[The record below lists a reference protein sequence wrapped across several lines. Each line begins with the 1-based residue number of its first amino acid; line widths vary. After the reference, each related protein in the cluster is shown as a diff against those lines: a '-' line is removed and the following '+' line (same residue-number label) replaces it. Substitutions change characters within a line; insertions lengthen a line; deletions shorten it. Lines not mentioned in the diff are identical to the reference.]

1 MPAKKRVIDG
11 DSQFALGMN
20 SQVDPM
26 KLSDGFYRASMNTV
40 NRGGIIQCRPGYQ
53 WKFTMPEGKLQ
64 GGILLRPLF
73 GAVERLVFAVD
84 GLIYSS
90 LYPFTSYAQVGGLEF
105 RDDVENIFFCV
116 AEKGA
121 QRNADDSIKLI
132 TPYRVVMI
140 QDGYTPPGVFDGN
153 FGQHLPDRDD
163 CPIGTV
169 MGWSGDRL
177 WVIRDRELYA
187 SDVNDPFSFREG
199 TYLSNARSFLLPGPG
214 TAMTE
219 INSTADAQLLVFT
232 ASTGTVFKSNIR
244 QRTTWNSTEKFQQVL
259 LPSVG
264 CLSHRS
270 VVTQFGLTWWY
281 SQFGVTNLN
290 TAESAFISSELK
302 YQDGEMAI
310 SKGLLAQGLGGV
322 SMAAF
327 ENYLL
332 ASVPHADVFNTHTW
346 VLDHAPAESKNFDS
360 PDAWNSYWTGTR
372 PVEWASGQVQ
382 GEDRIFQFS
391 KDIDGQNRCWE
402 AFSAD
407 RHDQGAPIT
416 WSVETRGY
424 NNKNIDTKEFCFA
437 EIKMSEFAGNV
448 DVAVFWAGVSRG
460 AFKRI
465 STKSIRADEG
475 IVTDDLVIE
484 DDTVLYGLKPQS
496 RTIRTEDVAQMPVA
510 TTSCGIESPFAE
522 RLDEGFQLLIVCSG
536 PGAIRSIQMFMNV
549 EEPNESGECQANE
562 EDPNYVRFDGVGSD
576 DPEDLSA
583 APELFTATKTVTAS
597 HDGLNY
603 DATADGESVISQA
616 DADKIATERATADAN
631 VWLDRVTPPH
641 ESLQLEEGD
650 PDPEPPTE

>member
-20 SQVDPM
+20 SQIDPM

-90 LYPFTSYAQVGGLEF
+90 LYPFTSYTQVGGLEF
-105 RDDVENIFFCV
+105 REDVENLFFCV

-121 QRNADDSIKLI
+121 KRNPDESIKLI

-177 WVIRDRELYA
+177 WVIRDRELFA
-187 SDVNDPFSFREG
+187 SDINDPFSFREDD
-199 TYLSNARSFLLPGPG
+199 YLSNAKSFLLPGPG

-232 ASTGTVFKSNIR
+232 ASTGTIFKSSIR
-244 QRTTWNSTEKFQQVL
+244 QRSTWNSVEHFQRVL

-264 CLSHRS
+264 CLAHRS
-270 VVTQFGLTWWY
+270 PVTQFGLTWWY
-281 SQFGVTNLN
+281 SQFGVTNLD
-290 TAESAFISSELK
+290 TAQSAFISSELR

-322 SMAAF
+322 AMAAF

-346 VLDHAPAESKNFDS
+346 VLDHAPAETKNVDS

-391 KDIDGQNRCWE
+391 KDLDGQNRCWE

-407 RHDQGAPIT
+407 RSDAGAPIT
-416 WSVETRGY
+416 WTVESRGY
-424 NNKNIDTKEFCFA
+424 NNKNIDVKEFCFA

-475 IVTDDLVIE
+475 VITDDLEIE

-496 RTIRTEDVAQMPVA
+496 RTIRTEDVSQMPVE
-510 TTSCGIESPFAE
+510 TTSCGVESPFAE
-522 RLDEGFQLLIVCSG
+522 RLDEGFQLFIVCSG
-536 PGAIRSIQMFMNV
+536 PGAVRSIQMFMSV
-549 EEPNESGECQANE
+549 EEPNQSGECQENE
-562 EDPNYVRFDGVGSD
+562 VDPNYVRFDGVGSD
-576 DPEDLSA
+576 DPADLAA
-583 APELFTATKTVTAS
+583 APELFTSTKTVTVS
-597 HDGLNY
+597 YNGLNF
-603 DATADGESVISQA
+603 DATADGESLISQS

-641 ESLQLEEGD
+641 ESLQLGDGD